1 MDMGETQLALEMP
14 VTLPSYATLHARWV
28 NGFGDA
34 VPLTRPT
41 IRVGRRG
48 DNDIVIDDPTIS
60 GAHLEISFAQGALTV
75 RDLGS
80 RNGTFV
86 DGRRLPPNQPVPL
99 RPEMT
104 IRLHTIV
111 ELRLQ
116 PADPT
121 APPLAMPAHVVFGPR
136 PSPGLVIQGRDGTY
150 QLVMLGDH
158 PLRLGRTPDNDIVI
172 ANPVVSAHHA
182 EIAPQAG
189 GYTITDLDSRNGLT
203 CDGQRIKSRPLRAGA
218 VVAIADQVTIRF
230 QPAMGFVTQPAPGA
244 VEKETEPQLFE
255 TAGKKTIRIGRAV
268 DNDLQLD
275 DPRVSRYH
283 AVIERIGAR
292 YRIRDL
298 RSHNGTF
305 VNGER
310 VDARRELFLAEGDVI
325 NIGGARLNFIPEGL
339 AYTDDRNG
347 LRLDLVGLRKEV
359 GKGKNLL
366 QDISLSIY
374 PREFV
379 ALVGTSGAGKS
390 TLMDAINGFRPATHG
405 QILVNGTNLY
415 RNFDAY
421 RTEMGYVPQED
432 IMHRELT
439 VFQALDYAAKLRMP
453 ADTNAQERSQRVQEV
468 LKELDLEQRQGLPIS
483 KLSGGQRKR
492 VSIGIELLTR
502 PRLFF
507 LDEATSGLDPGTEYE
522 LMQLLR
528 QLTEDPNEGRT
539 IVLITHATK
548 NVMLCDKVIFLT
560 KGGYLAFYGPPD
572 EALQYFDEY
581 RSADARHTKPDFEFD
596 DIYMLLDPDK
606 ALPDS
611 ASEQEKLA
619 LAAEWARR
627 YRASPYYEKYVAA
640 RLREGQRGAA
650 ERDQGTSTRK
660 PPRTSALRQFTILSQ
675 RSWSVMRGDRIGLAI
690 LLLQA
695 PIIGAMSFINY
706 GKDNF
711 TTGNGATG
719 TQPKAL
725 TVLFLAV
732 IIVLLFG
739 TINAAREFTKEISV
753 YKRERM
759 VNLKIS
765 PYVLSKVFI
774 LTIFC
779 LYQVGIYL
787 AFTMVTIDWPPTLG
801 MKGWSQLYFTLVLAS
816 LSGIMLGLVLSALS
830 NNDGQAVAMIPVIL
844 IPQFIFAGILMPEL
858 ADMPVVP
865 NISTSRWAV
874 AALASIT
881 GASSLPFTE
890 VDQGDL
896 KTKQAE
902 AAAALRDKKIGEEVD
917 RLVRERLDGE
927 VKQAL
932 DKTVADE
939 TVRTLARET
948 SAAQDKAESEA
959 RKQMAGNI
967 MISAA
972 ERERQVGLARQQAA
986 TQIAQNRP
994 KIEQEVRAKA
1004 EPAVKSAVELELRK
1018 QIRAEV
1024 EKRAPPG
1031 DALSLPEVP
1040 NPYKKLY
1047 STDMRVAW
1055 LAMLVIVIVLL
1066 GVILALQKR
1075 KDVV

>member
-1 MDMGETQLALEMP
+1 MGEDQLAVDNP
-14 VTLPSYATLHARWV
+14 VPRNSYATLHARWV

-34 VPLTRPT
+34 IPLTRPT
-41 IRVGRRG
+41 IRVGRRD

-60 GAHLEISFAQGALTV
+60 GAHLEITFAQGALYV

-86 DGRRLPPNQPVPL
+86 DGQRLPPNQPVPV
-99 RPEMT
+99 RPETT
-104 IRLHTIV
+104 IRLHTSV

-121 APPLAMPAHVVFGPR
+121 ASPLAMPPRVIFSPR
-136 PSPGLVIQGRDGTY
+136 PSAGLVIQGRDGGF
-150 QLVMLGDH
+150 QLVTLGDRS
-158 PLRLGRTPDNDIVI
+158 LRLGRTPDNDIVI
-172 ANPVVSAHHA
+172 PNPVVSGHHA
-182 EIAPQAG
+182 EIAPQAGG

-203 CDGQRIKSRPLRAGA
+203 SEGQRVKSKALRPGT
-218 VVAIADQVTIRF
+218 VVTIADQVTIRF
-230 QPAMGFVTQPAPGA
+230 QPAMGFVTASAAGD
-244 VEKETEPQLFE
+244 VEKNTEPELFQ
-255 TAGKKTIRIGRAV
+255 TADKKTIRIGRAA

-292 YRIRDL
+292 FRIRDL

-305 VNGER
+305 VNGTR
-310 VDARRELFLAEGDVI
+310 LDARRELFLAEGDVI
-325 NIGGARLNFIPEGL
+325 IIGGAKFSFVPEGL
-339 AYTDDRNG
+339 AHADARNG
-347 LRLDLVGLRKEV
+347 LRLDLIGLRKEV

-390 TLMDAINGFRPATHG
+390 TLLDAINGFRPATQG
-405 QILVNGTNLY
+405 QVLVNGTNLY

-421 RTEMGYVPQED
+421 RTEMGYVPQDD

-453 ADTNAQERSQRVQEV
+453 GDTSAQERAERVREV
-468 LKELDLEQRQGLPIS
+468 LKELDLEQRQALPIN

-522 LMQLLR
+522 LMRLLR

-572 EALQYFDEY
+572 EALEYFDQY
-581 RSADARHTKPDFEFD
+581 RSEEARHTKPDFEFD

-606 ALPDS
+606 ALPDT
-611 ASEQEKLA
+611 ASEKEKLA

-627 YRASPYYEKYVAA
+627 YRATPYYEKYVAA
-640 RLREGQRGAA
+640 RLREGQRGAS
-650 ERDQGTSTRK
+650 ERSQGTSARSR
-660 PPRTSALRQFTILSQ
+660 PRTSALRQFAVLTSRSLS
-675 RSWSVMRGDRIGLAI
+675 VTRGDRIGLAI

-774 LTIFC
+774 GTLFC

-787 AFTMVTIDWPPTLG
+787 AFTMITIDWPPTLG
-801 MKGWSQLYFTLVLAS
+801 LGGWGQLYLTLVLAS
-816 LSGIMLGLVLSALS
+816 LSGIMLGLLLSALS
-830 NNDGQAVAMIPVIL
+830 NNDGQAVSMIPVIL

-881 GASSLPFTE
+881 GASSLPISE
-890 VDQGDL
+890 LDQGDL
-896 KTKQAE
+896 KARQEE
-902 AAAALRDKKIGEEVD
+902 AAVALRDKKIDQEIERVVG
-917 RLVRERLDGE
+917 ERLAGE
-927 VKQAL
+927 VKKAL
-932 DKTVADE
+932 DHAVSSE
-939 TVRTLARET
+939 TDRLMASETAR
-948 SAAQDKAESEA
+948 AQDKAENEA
-959 RKQMAGNI
+959 RKQMEGNV

-986 TQIAQNRP
+986 AQVAQNRP
-994 KIEQEVRAKA
+994 KIEQEVRTKA
-1004 EPAVKSAVELELRK
+1004 EPGVKSAVELELRR
-1018 QIRAEV
+1018 QVRAEV
-1024 EKRAPPG
+1024 EKRAPPS
-1031 DALSLPEVP
+1031 DASLLPEAP

-1047 STDMRVAW
+1047 STDRRVAW
-1055 LAMLVIVIVLL
+1055 LAMIVIGAVLLVI
-1066 GVILALQKR
+1066 ILAIQKR